1 MDWFK
6 KYGFIGERIND
17 PVYNCKFYKDK
28 GCSHVDG
35 MYCDMKTCNI
45 LQEMFEGRQ
54 MSTNWANKCKK
65 LSVDMA
71 KLVEENARLL
81 AEVEKLQERIDKSI
95 LLSKRVKKDE
105 D

>member
-45 LQEMFEGRQ
+45 LQEFLNG
-54 MSTNWANKCKK
+54 
-65 LSVDMA
+65 
-71 KLVEENARLL
+71 
-81 AEVEKLQERIDKSI
+81 DK
-95 LLSKRVKKDE
+95 
-105 D
+105 